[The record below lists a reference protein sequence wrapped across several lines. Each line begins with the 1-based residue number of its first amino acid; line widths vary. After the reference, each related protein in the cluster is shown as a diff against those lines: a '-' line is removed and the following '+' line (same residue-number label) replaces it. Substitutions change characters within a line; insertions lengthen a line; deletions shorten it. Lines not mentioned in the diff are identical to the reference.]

1 MRCHVIE
8 LRLFGGLDLRS
19 SDGRELESILT
30 QPKRIALLAFLA
42 AATPYRL
49 HRRDT
54 LLGLFWPELD
64 QDHAR
69 AALRQA
75 LHGLRQ
81 GLGTD
86 VLTSRGDEEVGVG
99 EQRLWCDVRAFQH
112 ELEASDWSGALELY
126 RGSLLEGFFLSDS
139 PEFERWL
146 EDERARLRNRACQA
160 AWTLAQR
167 SKAEG
172 DFARAAHW
180 ARRTAALV
188 PGDEETLRR
197 LVTLLD
203 DLGDRVGA
211 VQVYEEFAKRVAV
224 EFEVEP
230 AAETKALIALVRSR
244 AAASP
249 SALSRAPAA
258 QPPSAVST
266 EPAARRFTLRGKRW
280 VVATIGVAL
289 LAGVMAIRH
298 QQANARLS
306 HASVGIVAFENRSG
320 DTLDAYLGDALTE
333 DLTRSLSAAH
343 VLRVFR
349 VRQARPDLDY
359 ILTGSVRHAKDT
371 LDVTAQ
377 LERNGSGEI
386 VWATRLALR
395 SQGTITVP
403 RALTR
408 EILDALG
415 ARAATRTERTA
426 LPPDPV
432 AYDLFLRGRYE
443 ASRRT
448 TPSLGRAVALFSESI
463 HKDSTYAPGWAGLA
477 RALHQAN
484 RWGFPVRGVPS
495 DSLLNREI
503 IASDRALQLDS
514 TSVDAWL
521 TRALVSEDVDPTGRA
536 PALQALRRALAI
548 DSLNA
553 EAWDQLAM
561 ALEETGRRDAAGAAW
576 QRAVALDP
584 GRLNA
589 LAFLAIHYW
598 WWRAYDTAA
607 IWADSAVATDPLY
620 GLGRIVAGQ
629 VALAR
634 GRHDEAES
642 QLDAARRLPTGPGS
656 AGLSGFVSLAVAAGD
671 TIAARRLVAQAEA
684 RADPAAPDNHSVVN
698 IAAAYAALGEVGRA
712 LAWLERYRPVR
723 DLHFQLHL
731 RLDPPLDP
739 LRNQPRF
746 RALLVDKR

>member
-1 MRCHVIE
+1 MAASSRCHVIE

-224 EFEVEP
+224 EFQVEP

-244 AAASP
+244 ESASQP
-249 SALSRAPAA
+249 ALRPAPASFTAPQTAA

-266 EPAARRFTLRGKRW
+266 EPAPRRFK
-280 VVATIGVAL
+280 
-289 LAGVMAIRH
+289 
-298 QQANARLS
+298 
-306 HASVGIVAFENRSG
+306 
-320 DTLDAYLGDALTE
+320 
-333 DLTRSLSAAH
+333 
-343 VLRVFR
+343 
-349 VRQARPDLDY
+349 
-359 ILTGSVRHAKDT
+359 
-371 LDVTAQ
+371 
-377 LERNGSGEI
+377 
-386 VWATRLALR
+386 
-395 SQGTITVP
+395 
-403 RALTR
+403 
-408 EILDALG
+408 
-415 ARAATRTERTA
+415 
-426 LPPDPV
+426 LP
-432 AYDLFLRGRYE
+432 
-443 ASRRT
+443 
-448 TPSLGRAVALFSESI
+448 
-463 HKDSTYAPGWAGLA
+463 
-477 RALHQAN
+477 
-484 RWGFPVRGVPS
+484 
-495 DSLLNREI
+495 
-503 IASDRALQLDS
+503 
-514 TSVDAWL
+514 
-521 TRALVSEDVDPTGRA
+521 
-536 PALQALRRALAI
+536 
-548 DSLNA
+548 
-553 EAWDQLAM
+553 
-561 ALEETGRRDAAGAAW
+561 
-576 QRAVALDP
+576 
-584 GRLNA
+584 
-589 LAFLAIHYW
+589 
-598 WWRAYDTAA
+598 
-607 IWADSAVATDPLY
+607 
-620 GLGRIVAGQ
+620 
-629 VALAR
+629 
-634 GRHDEAES
+634 
-642 QLDAARRLPTGPGS
+642 
-656 AGLSGFVSLAVAAGD
+656 
-671 TIAARRLVAQAEA
+671 
-684 RADPAAPDNHSVVN
+684 
-698 IAAAYAALGEVGRA
+698 
-712 LAWLERYRPVR
+712 
-723 DLHFQLHL
+723 
-731 RLDPPLDP
+731 
-739 LRNQPRF
+739 
-746 RALLVDKR
+746 